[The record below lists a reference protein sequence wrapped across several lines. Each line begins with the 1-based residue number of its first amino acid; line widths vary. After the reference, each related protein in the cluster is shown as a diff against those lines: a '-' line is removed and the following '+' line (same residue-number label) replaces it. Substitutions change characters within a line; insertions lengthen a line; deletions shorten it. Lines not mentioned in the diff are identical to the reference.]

1 MVRQRRKLFKQRV
14 SPLYGRRLQDGIP
27 NGIHWRNIHKS
38 KQKKKLYQHSV
49 DLLYKFERTKSSSDH
64 YHYLINASFIRRE
77 NDSLRH
83 NALKV
88 H

>member
-1 MVRQRRKLFKQRV
+1 MVGVFRTEYRMAYIGETSINLNR
-14 SPLYGRRLQDGIP
+14 
-27 NGIHWRNIHKS
+27 
-38 KQKKKLYQHSV
+38 KKKLYQHSV